1 MKQRKKQEQRYSL
14 GELIVALF
22 EQAKKVSPHAPQEQK
37 VLVYLA
43 LHDLLRRANPG
54 LRKSLVF
61 G

>member
-1 MKQRKKQEQRYSL
+1 MKQSKKMKRYTL

-22 EQAKKVSPHAPQEQK
+22 EQAKKVSPREPQEQK
-37 VLVYLA
+37 LLVYLA

-54 LRKSLVF
+54 LKKSLVF